1 MARAY
6 KVKKKKPNEN
16 NVASSAAMTAPH
28 ELKLLFTV
36 VNREKADFY
45 ADMIQNYD
53 VNMQLIL
60 AANGTADT
68 KIKGLLGLNNSEK
81 SVIISVVK
89 GDKCKSVLSELDQ
102 KFKTVKGGKGI
113 AYIVPM
119 SSMIGVAIYQFLSN
133 AKDGGLI

>member
-81 SVIISVVK
+81 SVIISVVR

>member
-6 KVKKKKPNEN
+6 KVKRKKFDEKS
-16 NVASSAAMTAPH
+16 VASSAAMTAPH

-36 VNREKADFY
+36 VNRDKADFY
-45 ADMIQNYD
+45 ADILQNYEI
-53 VNMQLIL
+53 NMQVIL

-68 KIKGLLGLNNSEK
+68 RIKSLLGLNNSEK
-81 SVIISVVK
+81 SVIISIIRD
-89 GDKCKSVLSELDQ
+89 DKCKKALSALDQ

-119 SSMIGVAIYQFLSN
+119 SSMIGVAIYKFLSN
-133 AKDGGLI
+133 ADDGGLI